1 MLTAFACY
9 YLLEQQNLRIAF
21 LGRCV
26 EDMRGALRST
36 RIGARGISPLQTL

>member
-9 YLLEQQNLRIAF
+9 YLLGQQNMLIAF
-21 LGRCV
+21 LERCA

-36 RIGARGISPLQTL
+36 RIGARGISPLETL